1 MPPAKLDRDVGM
13 GIEALLADLADD
25 ERLRLLL
32 PSVFRRRGAPIAFIG
47 GSEARKIFASPGQF

>member
-1 MPPAKLDRDVGM
+1 M

-32 PSVFRRRGAPIAFIG
+32 PSVFRRGGAPIAFIG